1 VPKAAYLAYGQGSF
15 ISTSS
20 LNFIT
25 KNPLMSITE
34 NLENSPVTREKT
46 THNLGMIYKLPNV
59 FMHST
64 PNSFLF
70 IKISSYSALSFD
82 RSISCY

>member
-1 VPKAAYLAYGQGSF
+1 
-15 ISTSS
+15 
-20 LNFIT
+20 
-25 KNPLMSITE
+25 MSITE

-82 RSISCY
+82 RSISCYRTVSHHTSLDVFMGVM